1 MNTFTSNTPADDSTK
16 TPVLMNN
23 QEAVNI
29 MQALIDGINPLS
41 DEPLPNNSLCLNS
54 DIQWALQA
62 AIPALKSRTHYDERE
77 AKLPAN
83 TSNPW
88 TDEEKQLLIAGF
100 DKGSS
105 VTTIFEQHQLTKGSI
120 TSRLLKFGKIIN

>member
-54 DIQWALQA
+54 DIQ
-62 AIPALKSRTHYDERE
+62 
-77 AKLPAN
+77 
-83 TSNPW
+83 
-88 TDEEKQLLIAGF
+88 
-100 DKGSS
+100 
-105 VTTIFEQHQLTKGSI
+105 
-120 TSRLLKFGKIIN
+120 